1 MLNFSIQGWL
11 SGGKY
16 TNIER
21 TDSTKLSSDHHTQT
35 MTPALTFEYEEI
47 ALWFLFGDLTGS

>member
-1 MLNFSIQGWL
+1 MLNFSVQGWL

-21 TDSTKLSSDHHTQT
+21 TDSTKSDHHTQT